1 MARYTGPLCRLCR
14 RAGEKLFLKG
24 DRCFTPKCAIERRR
38 RAPGDQTPR
47 RRRVSD
53 WGIQLRE
60 KQKARQI
67 YGVLERQFRR
77 YVEEARRRPGVTGQ
91 LLLQYLERRLDNVVY
106 RLGLAESRR
115 QARQLVRHGHLLVNG
130 RVTNIPSYQ
139 VKPGDVI
146 SWKESSTKTEYFKAL
161 AEAGVKQTPPGWLAL
176 DTQSLTGRVV
186 SLPEPTEVDTRI
198 DTRLIVEFY
207 SR

>member
-1 MARYTGPLCRLCR
+1 MARYTGPVCRLCR

-24 DRCFTPKCAIERRR
+24 DRCFTPRCAIERRR
-38 RAPGDQTPR
+38 RTPGDQTPR

-67 YGVLERQFRR
+67 YGVLEHQFRR

-91 LLLQYLERRLDNVVY
+91 LLLQYLERRLDNAVY
-106 RLGLAESRR
+106 RLGIADSRN

-130 RVTNIPSYQ
+130 RMTDIPSYQ
-139 VKPGDVI
+139 VRPGDVI
-146 SWKESSTKTEYFKAL
+146 SWKESSTKTEYFKTL
-161 AEAGVKQTPPGWLAL
+161 AEAGTKQTPPTWLTL
-176 DTQSLTGRVV
+176 DAQAMTGRVV
-186 SLPEPTEVDTRI
+186 SLPDPSEVDTRV